1 MKKNGE
7 KQKPL
12 RKQKEFLE
20 IKCRELKRIGLV
32 QRDRARRAELNVMM
46 LEKLI
51 AILLRKTGGEI
62 KVTDQELMSEQEEVI
77 SWLNEDE
84 KSVTYMLAS
93 RYKPRKA
100 EEKTE
105 Q

>member
-1 MKKNGE
+1 MKKSGE
-7 KQKPL
+7 NKKPL

-46 LEKLI
+46 LEKLT
-51 AILLRKTGGEI
+51 AILLRKTGGDI
-62 KVTDQELMSEQEEVI
+62 TVTDQELMSETEEVI

-93 RYKPRKA
+93 RYKPKG
-100 EEKTE
+100 EEITE